1 VAMKN
6 VLRVLSLED
15 DPEDFEFIE
24 ETLERSGFACEAIRV
39 DKERAFVDALA
50 NFHPDIIL
58 SDHALPTF
66 DSTEALI
73 IAKSRIPDVPFIL
86 VTGAVSDEFA
96 VKTLKL
102 GADDYVLKSNLTR
115 LPSAIKNALRQ
126 KEAELAKAR
135 AAQELAKRNEELSKI
150 NRELDSFVYSV
161 SHNIRAP
168 LMSVLGLVN
177 LAKQEKQHETL
188 NHYNK
193 LIEDSVLK
201 LDRTLKDI
209 LEYARN
215 ARQEIKREHIH
226 FNQLLE
232 ENFKKVEF
240 MPGFGDIEKKIRIK
254 EFADFYSDGYRLSMI
269 FNNLISNAVKYA
281 DPTKEKSLLEVT
293 ISCDAKLAVIQFRD
307 NGIGILEEL
316 QPKIF
321 DMFFRATT
329 SHEGAGLG
337 LYIVHEAVQVLK
349 GNIELEST
357 YGVGTSFKIVIPNGV
372 PAGPAH
378 AGALLVDKD

>member
-1 VAMKN
+1 MKN
-6 VLRVLSLED
+6 ALRILSLED
-15 DPEDFEFIE
+15 DPEDFDFIA
-24 ETLERSGFACEAIRV
+24 ETLERSGFAVEAVRV
-39 DKERAFVDALA
+39 DKERAFVDALN
-50 NFHPDIIL
+50 NFRPDIIL

-73 IAKSRIPDVPFIL
+73 IAKSRVPDVPFIL

-126 KEAELAKAR
+126 KEAEVAKAR
-135 AAQELAKRNEELSKI
+135 SAQELAKRNEELSKI

-177 LAKQEKQHETL
+177 LAKREQEHATL
-188 NHYNK
+188 NKYNL
-193 LIEDSVLK
+193 LIEDSVMK

-215 ARQEIKREHIH
+215 ARQEVKREHIH
-226 FNQLLE
+226 FNDILE
-232 ENFKKVEF
+232 ENFKKLEF
-240 MPGFGDIEKKIRIK
+240 MPGSGEIQKKIRIK
-254 EFADFYSDGYRLSMI
+254 EFAEFYSDKYRLSMI

-281 DPTKEKSLLEVT
+281 DRSKEKSVLDVN
-293 ISCDAKLAVIQFRD
+293 ISCDAKLAVIQVRD
-307 NGIGILEEL
+307 NGIGIQEEL

-321 DMFFRATT
+321 DMFFRATA
-329 SHEGAGLG
+329 SRDGAGLG
-337 LYIVHEAVQVLK
+337 LYIVHEAVQMLK
-349 GNIELEST
+349 GSIEVEST
-357 YGVGTSFKIVIPNGV
+357 FGVGTSFKILIPNGV
-372 PAGPAH
+372 SMNTARIDP
-378 AGALLVDKD
+378 LLVDKG